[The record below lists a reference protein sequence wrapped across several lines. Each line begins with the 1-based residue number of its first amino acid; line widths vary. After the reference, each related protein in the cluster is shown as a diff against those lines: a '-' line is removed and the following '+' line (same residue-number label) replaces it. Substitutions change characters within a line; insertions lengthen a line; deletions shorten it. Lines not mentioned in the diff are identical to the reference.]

1 MVPQMNTSDADIKK
15 IIKEKGLLLILI
27 IIMPPRVALV
37 EGWTFTVCEASTLW
51 NLSNCIASQA
61 GAPEKP
67 WSLVRAGLS
76 PHSPW
81 HWCRQPRAWCSESP
95 LPVLCHRSSSLAAE
109 PCSWSLVRHQV
120 PAHRFCLFLQ
130 QVAVRAG
137 GELPSTGTVWKP
149 AALAAG
155 QCFLPRWHSPLS
167 LCDLTKARA
176 GFTAGS
182 LLL

>member
-1 MVPQMNTSDADIKK
+1 
-15 IIKEKGLLLILI
+15 
-27 IIMPPRVALV
+27 MPPRVALV

-120 PAHRFCLFLQ
+120 PAHRFCPFLQ
-130 QVAVRAG
+130 QVAVELVGSCHPQALCESLQPLQLDSASCLAG
-137 GELPSTGTVWKP
+137 THPWACVTSPRLGLASVQ
-149 AALAAG
+149 AA
-155 QCFLPRWHSPLS
+155 CYSSDRP
-167 LCDLTKARA
+167 DLE
-176 GFTAGS
+176 FVS
-182 LLL
+182 LLNTCSQPDSSWL

>member
-95 LPVLCHRSSSLAAE
+95 LLRESCAIGAAALQQNHAAE
-109 PCSWSLVRHQV
+109 AWSGTRSLHTDFAR
-120 PAHRFCLFLQ
+120 PAAGCC
-130 QVAVRAG
+130 RAG
-137 GELPSTGTVWKP
+137 GELPSTGTV
-149 AALAAG
+149 
-155 QCFLPRWHSPLS
+155 
-167 LCDLTKARA
+167 
-176 GFTAGS
+176 
-182 LLL
+182 